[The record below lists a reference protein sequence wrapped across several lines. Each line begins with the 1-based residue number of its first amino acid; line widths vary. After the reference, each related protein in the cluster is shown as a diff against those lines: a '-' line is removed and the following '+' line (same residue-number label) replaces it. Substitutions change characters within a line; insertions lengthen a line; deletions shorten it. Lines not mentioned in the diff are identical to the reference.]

1 LFWRTSLSVCD
12 TVSAQASHQRRR
24 FRRRKHDQAGIEGE
38 SVRPAGAHL
47 KHQVEESHVY
57 GVPRIFEGPQENTM
71 TTIQIQLPDDLAQ
84 DAQAAGL
91 LTPEAI
97 ERLLRERLR
106 RQAGDALQA
115 MWNRMPAEELT
126 PEIEEMINE
135 EVQAVRAE
143 RRQRTAN

>member
-1 LFWRTSLSVCD
+1 
-12 TVSAQASHQRRR
+12 
-24 FRRRKHDQAGIEGE
+24 
-38 SVRPAGAHL
+38 
-47 KHQVEESHVY
+47 
-57 GVPRIFEGPQENTM
+57 M

-143 RRQRTAN
+143 RRQRSAN

>member
-1 LFWRTSLSVCD
+1 L
-12 TVSAQASHQRRR
+12 A
-24 FRRRKHDQAGIEGE
+24 
-38 SVRPAGAHL
+38 
-47 KHQVEESHVY
+47 
-57 GVPRIFEGPQENTM
+57 VPLEENTM

-91 LTPEAI
+91 LTPDAI

-115 MWNRMPAEELT
+115 MWNRMPVEELT
-126 PEIEEMINE
+126 PEIEKMIDE

-143 RRQRTAN
+143 RRQRTAS

>member
-1 LFWRTSLSVCD
+1 
-12 TVSAQASHQRRR
+12 
-24 FRRRKHDQAGIEGE
+24 
-38 SVRPAGAHL
+38 
-47 KHQVEESHVY
+47 
-57 GVPRIFEGPQENTM
+57 M

-91 LTPEAI
+91 LNPEAI

-106 RQAGDALQA
+106 VQAGDALRA

-135 EVQAVRAE
+135 EIKAVRAE
-143 RRQRTAN
+143 RRQRAAN

>member
-1 LFWRTSLSVCD
+1 
-12 TVSAQASHQRRR
+12 
-24 FRRRKHDQAGIEGE
+24 
-38 SVRPAGAHL
+38 
-47 KHQVEESHVY
+47 
-57 GVPRIFEGPQENTM
+57 M

-91 LTPEAI
+91 LTPDAI

-106 RQAGDALQA
+106 HQAGDALRA

-143 RRQRTAN
+143 RRQRSAN